1 MIYITMRFYRSFL
14 FLFVQIQSLPTALI
28 PTLFSSIII
37 TIISHHKTLETIM
50 ERLLIIHNDEL
61 PPTLSFSDEGS
72 IFSIA
77 IVPHKSISSAI
88 RKQFNQ
94 FKSKNR
100 KCDILKLGR
109 LSRFDPINDQIGP
122 IETSKSIF
130 RIETKDYKNLGA
142 TIDKHKE
149 LVEFVLQ
156 TFEGTKFVDS
166 EDAQVFLNDYH
177 NAEISY
183 YQSRNSDNHYQF
195 FPSSF
200 LYKIANKPIK

>member
-1 MIYITMRFYRSFL
+1 
-14 FLFVQIQSLPTALI
+14 
-28 PTLFSSIII
+28 
-37 TIISHHKTLETIM
+37 M

-61 PPTLSFSDEGS
+61 PTTLSFSDEGS

-77 IVPHKSISSAI
+77 IVPHKSISSEI

-109 LSRFDPINDQIGP
+109 LTRFDPINDQIGS
-122 IETSKSIF
+122 IEKSKSIF
-130 RIETKDYKNLGA
+130 RIETKDYKNIGA

-156 TFEGTKFVDS
+156 TFEGTKFADV

>member
-1 MIYITMRFYRSFL
+1 MD
-14 FLFVQIQSLPTALI
+14 
-28 PTLFSSIII
+28 
-37 TIISHHKTLETIM
+37 
-50 ERLLIIHNDEL
+50 RLLIIHNDEL

-77 IVPHKSISSAI
+77 IVPHKSISSEI

-100 KCDILKLGR
+100 KCNILKLGR
-109 LSRFDPINDQIGP
+109 LTRFDPINDQIGP
-122 IETSKSIF
+122 IEKSKSIF

-156 TFEGTKFVDS
+156 IFEGTKFADV

>member
-1 MIYITMRFYRSFL
+1 
-14 FLFVQIQSLPTALI
+14 
-28 PTLFSSIII
+28 
-37 TIISHHKTLETIM
+37 M

-61 PPTLSFSDEGS
+61 PTTLSFSDEGS

-77 IVPHKSISSAI
+77 IVPHKSTSSDKI
-88 RKQFNQ
+88 RKAFNK

-100 KCDILKLGR
+100 KCNISKLGR
-109 LSRFDPINDQIGP
+109 LSRFDPVNEQVGP
-122 IETSKSIF
+122 IEQSKSIF
-130 RIETKDYKNLGA
+130 RIETKDYKNIGA

-156 TFEGTKFVDS
+156 TFEGAKFADT
-166 EDAQVFLNDYH
+166 EDAQVFLKDYH

-183 YQSRNSDNHYQF
+183 YQSRNSDHHYQF

>member
-1 MIYITMRFYRSFL
+1 MIYMTIRFYRSFL

-28 PTLFSSIII
+28 PTLFYSIII
-37 TIISHHKTLETIM
+37 NIISHHNTLETIM

-77 IVPHKSISSAI
+77 IVPHKSISSEI

-100 KCDILKLGR
+100 KCNILKLGR

-122 IETSKSIF
+122 IEKSKSIF

-156 TFEGTKFVDS
+156 TFEGTKFADV

>member
-1 MIYITMRFYRSFL
+1 MIYMTIRFYRSFL

-28 PTLFSSIII
+28 PTLFYSIII
-37 TIISHHKTLETIM
+37 TIISHHNTLETIM

-77 IVPHKSISSAI
+77 IVPHKSISSEI

-100 KCDILKLGR
+100 KCNILKLGR

-122 IETSKSIF
+122 IEKSKSIF